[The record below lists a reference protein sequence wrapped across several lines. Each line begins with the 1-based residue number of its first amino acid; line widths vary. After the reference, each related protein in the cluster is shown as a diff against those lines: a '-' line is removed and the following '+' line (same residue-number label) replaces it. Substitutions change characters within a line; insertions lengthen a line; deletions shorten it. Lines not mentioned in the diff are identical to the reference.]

1 MIHVDQIIYL
11 EKKQLIYQNLDLQ
24 HKEEVLKCLKRNEA
38 LYQILYA
45 QNVDLSSLSQEK
57 FTEYT
62 YKQSYKTLEGEII
75 EEKPLTDFKI
85 IMEDGHSK
93 EETISY
99 LKNGVLV
106 FDKEEFIENFNSYM
120 IEWCFDRR
128 RIEKLKKMIDTGVP
142 IRNWGIVTKN
152 GKTYYIRYTC
162 LERGK
167 VILK

>member
-1 MIHVDQIIYL
+1 MSKKKRSTISNFICPECGL
-11 EKKQLIYQNLDLQ
+11 EFPIPRKIGQQREKGHIKDLYCPICNKIQ
-24 HKEEVLKCLKRNEA
+24 
-38 LYQILYA
+38 
-45 QNVDLSSLSQEK
+45 K

-75 EEKPLTDFKI
+75 EEKKKPLTDFKNNYGGRSLKRRDHI
-85 IMEDGHSK
+85 IFK
-93 EETISY
+93 
-99 LKNGVLV
+99 KNGVLV

>member
-1 MIHVDQIIYL
+1 MSKKKRSTISNFICPECGL
-11 EKKQLIYQNLDLQ
+11 EFPIPRKIGQQREKGHIKDLYCPICNKIQ
-24 HKEEVLKCLKRNEA
+24 
-38 LYQILYA
+38 
-45 QNVDLSSLSQEK
+45 K

-75 EEKPLTDFKI
+75 EETPLTDFKI
-85 IMEDGHSK
+85 IMEDGNSK

-106 FDKEEFIENFNSYM
+106 FDKEEFIDNFNSYM